1 MPELTDDHIE
11 ELFADLRATELH
23 QVRSPGVAAAR
34 STVRRRRTVQSAAA
48 AVAALAA
55 MGGIAA
61 GLGTFGPQQSGIG
74 TAAAPTASESA
85 ATGPQLGFENRE
97 RNLQL
102 ARKVLGAAAGGEKGA
117 GATSRGNGIVFDDVA
132 RGSHELL
139 LACVGPGS
147 VAATVSV
154 GTVLQDK
161 DGTLQADKWTSG
173 PTVYRT
179 PVPCT
184 ATVWADEHNA
194 TKELAAQVETLA
206 FTSDRDGI
214 MTIRFEMDASAT
226 DRAGIAWHVKRS

>member
-11 ELFADLRATELH
+11 ELFADLRATELY
-23 QVRSPGVAAAR
+23 QVRPPGVAAAR
-34 STVRRRRTVQSAAA
+34 RTVRRRRAVQS
-48 AVAALAA
+48 VAAGVAVLAVT
-55 MGGIAA
+55 GGVA
-61 GLGTFGPQQSGIG
+61 GLGAIGTQQSGIG
-74 TAAAPTASESA
+74 TAAAPTTSESA
-85 ATGPQLGFENRE
+85 ATGPQLSFDNRE

-102 ARKVLGAAAGGEKGA
+102 ARKVLGAATGAEKGA
-117 GATSRGNGIVFDDVA
+117 GAASRGNGIVFDDVA

-147 VAATVSV
+147 VEATVSV

-161 DGTLQADKWTSG
+161 DGTLQADTWTSG

-179 PVPCT
+179 TVPCT

-206 FTSDRDGI
+206 FTAERDGI
-214 MTIRFEMDASAT
+214 TAIRFEMDASAT
-226 DRAGIAWHVKRS
+226 DRAGIAWHVKRSS